1 MAAYVL
7 CSKNSAMCQ
16 EAVAGLPADYQN
28 QLTLHY
34 VEDPIPA
41 NFPLMLQNTAKA
53 RKLEIEEKPDRYH
66 PPTVV
71 FHDTRTNEFIKHE
84 GAKALMFL
92 HQYKTTR
99 QTNKLNQINARVQ
112 LKGESVNANRDNV
125 QRIMDVMDEN
135 STQPTSGDLK
145 EHDIRQVIIS
155 NTNLQLK
162 KLYNRIHNE
171 EFKKQP
177 EHGGI

>member
-1 MAAYVL
+1 
-7 CSKNSAMCQ
+7 MCQ
-16 EAVAGLPADYQN
+16 ETIASLPTDFET

-34 VEDPIPA
+34 VEDPIPPH
-41 NFPLMLQNTAKA
+41 FPLMLQNTAKA
-53 RKLEIEEKPDRYH
+53 RKLEIEEKPERYH

-71 FHDTRTNEFIKHE
+71 FHDTRKNEFIKHE

-99 QTNKLNQINARVQ
+99 QTNKLNQINAGVK
-112 LKGESVNANRDNV
+112 LKGESVNSNHDNV
-125 QRIMDVMDEN
+125 QRIMDIIEEK
-135 STQPTSGDLK
+135 STQPTSGNLQ
-145 EHDIRQVIIS
+145 ENDIRQVIIS

-177 EHGGI
+177 DHGHL